1 METSVKESL
10 GHETS
15 NLGPRLEDG
24 PRLLMSMPRLNLAPA
39 TKSASGIDSK
49 SICMSDE
56 LCDAIVRTWKLFEKS
71 ISGVFSVEMADVLTM
86 ISLRFEAPIRSVI
99 TTKTLSIEMES
110 REHVSTFNIGFA
122 LHVGMPVECTNP
134 ILDVARDDLRCHLDS
149 KSIRW
154 PRVGNWDCHIGGFT
168 SHC

>member
-24 PRLLMSMPRLNLAPA
+24 PRLLMSMPRLNLAPS

-99 TTKTLSIEMES
+99 TTKNTLNRDGIEGAC
-110 REHVSTFNIGFA
+110 EHIQHRICIACGNA
-122 LHVGMPVECTNP
+122 CGMHKS
-134 ILDVARDDLRCHLDS
+134 DFGRCS
-149 KSIRW
+149 
-154 PRVGNWDCHIGGFT
+154 
-168 SHC
+168 